1 MKGKATWKS
10 RTFWVNIIAV
20 VALVAQNRWGY
31 VIDGEGQAALLLV
44 VNMVLRA
51 CTSEPLSWVKNGTK
65 SGFTRL
71 RLLVVVALLSL
82 AVLTLQGCAMGMAKP
97 TQPGEVLASLETDYT
112 TTLIAARAA
121 HDQGLLSLEQEE
133 VINSLVLKISVYFDR
148 AEASFKGGDQPGQNE
163 WVKLIRP
170 LVIEFLMAVPQ

>member
-10 RTFWVNIIAV
+10 KTFWVNIIAV

-51 CTSEPLSWVKNGTK
+51 CTSEPLSWPKGNAK

-82 AVLTLQGCAMGMAKP
+82 SVLALGCSQQAIP
-97 TQPGEVLASLETDYT
+97 RQPGETIATAAIALDALMKSTEVASRAGLIDDEQFLSLFDKLTKAHFQLEAAGDAHAKGDP
-112 TTLIAARAA
+112 IAAWAYIDRV
-121 HDQGLLSLEQEE
+121 LSWIAQ
-133 VINSLVLKISVYFDR
+133 
-148 AEASFKGGDQPGQNE
+148 
-163 WVKLIRP
+163 IRK
-170 LVIEFLMAVPQ
+170 AVPDA